1 MVLVVEE
8 RLVLV
13 VEEAASDERGCG
25 GYQLEKKKDRRKER
39 VEYFLQKKK

>member
-13 VEEAASDERGCG
+13 VEEVASYVRGCG
-25 GYQLEKKKDRRKER
+25 GCQLEKKRIGGKRRWSI
-39 VEYFLQKKK
+39 FLLFY